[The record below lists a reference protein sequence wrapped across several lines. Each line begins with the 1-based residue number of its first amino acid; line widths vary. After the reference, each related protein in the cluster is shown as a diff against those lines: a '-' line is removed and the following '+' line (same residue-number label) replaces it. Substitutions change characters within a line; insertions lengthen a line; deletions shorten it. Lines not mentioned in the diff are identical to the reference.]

1 MLPKYKK
8 RSYKKQPLREMIGTL
23 RSKFLTHG
31 LHISS
36 MKTYSFFFIDM
47 PGCCALTCKHGYKS
61 QVTPKDVQW
70 IPLPKD
76 KSLRKAWLFRIHR
89 ENEEDFVSEHTVIC
103 SYHFKEEDWIP
114 DNLNY
119 DKRGRKYK
127 KRRLKTNAIPSV
139 NLRPPREQGI

>member
-1 MLPKYKK
+1 MN
-8 RSYKKQPLREMIGTL
+8 
-23 RSKFLTHG
+23 
-31 LHISS
+31 
-36 MKTYSFFFIDM
+36 TYSFLIIDM
-47 PGCCALTCKHGYKS
+47 PGCCAITCKHGYKS

-103 SYHFKEEDWIP
+103 SYHFKEEDWVP
-114 DNLNY
+114 DHLNY

-139 NLRPPREQGI
+139 NLRPPREQQGI